1 MNKEELEKEISVL
14 KERVEANKTMSEN
27 YVNNLAKLQ
36 KKLEDINK
44 PELTP
49 MQFDLIQEAIEEGV
63 GNFDFS
69 DTDKYDK
76 EFGLDYDGR
85 VMLDNVE
92 LNDTY
97 ELIEGIVEKVHKLFT
112 EAECPE
118 ELDTTED
125 DNHPVEKLQN
135 YDRR

>member
-44 PELTP
+44 PELIP

-63 GNFDFS
+63 GSFDFS

-76 EFGLDYDGR
+76 EFGLEYDGR
-85 VMLDNVE
+85 VMLDSVD

-97 ELIEGIVEKVHKLFT
+97 ELIEGIVERVHKLFT

-118 ELDTTED
+118 DTPEKVKYDDELNKE
-125 DNHPVEKLQN
+125 
-135 YDRR
+135 

>member
-27 YVNNLAKLQ
+27 YVNNLTKLQ

-69 DTDKYDK
+69 NTDKYDK
-76 EFGLDYDGR
+76 EFGLEYDGR
-85 VMLDNVE
+85 VMLDNIE

-97 ELIEGIVEKVHKLFT
+97 ELIEGIVERVHKLFT

-118 ELDTTED
+118 DTPEKVKYDDELNKE
-125 DNHPVEKLQN
+125 
-135 YDRR
+135 

>member
-85 VMLDNVE
+85 VMLDSLE

-97 ELIEGIVEKVHKLFT
+97 ELIEGIVERVHKLFT

-118 ELDTTED
+118 DTPEKVKYDDELNKE
-125 DNHPVEKLQN
+125 
-135 YDRR
+135 

>member
-1 MNKEELEKEISVL
+1 MTKEELEKEISIL

-49 MQFDLIQEAIEEGV
+49 MQFDLIQEAIEGGV
-63 GNFDFS
+63 GDFDFC

-85 VMLDNVE
+85 VMLDSVD

-97 ELIEGIVEKVHKLFT
+97 ELIEGIVERVHKLFT

-118 ELDTTED
+118 ELDTTKPDHHE
-125 DNHPVEKLQN
+125 
-135 YDRR
+135 

>member
-1 MNKEELEKEISVL
+1 MTKEELEKEISVL
-14 KERVEANKTMSEN
+14 EERVEANKTMSEN

-49 MQFDLIQEAIEEGV
+49 FQFDLIQEAIEEGV

-85 VMLDNVE
+85 VMLDSLE

-97 ELIEGIVEKVHKLFT
+97 ELIEGIVEEVHKLFT
-112 EAECPE
+112 EMECPE
-118 ELDTTED
+118 ED

-135 YDRR
+135 

>member
-1 MNKEELEKEISVL
+1 MDKEQLETNLAALKLLINEHNDKSTDYRNQVADLEK
-14 KERVEANKTMSEN
+14 
-27 YVNNLAKLQ
+27 Q
-36 KKLEDINK
+36 LEDINK

-69 DTDKYDK
+69 DTGKYDK

-85 VMLDNVE
+85 VMLDSLE

-97 ELIEGIVEKVHKLFT
+97 ELIDGIVERVHKLFT
-112 EAECPE
+112 EAECSE
-118 ELDTTED
+118 GD
-125 DNHPVEKLQN
+125 DSQLNTQTVAEKII
-135 YDRR
+135 

>member
-1 MNKEELEKEISVL
+1 MTKEELEKEINVL
-14 KERVEANKTMSEN
+14 EERVEANKTMSEN

-63 GNFDFS
+63 GNYNFS
-69 DTDKYDK
+69 ESDNYHK

-85 VMLDNVE
+85 VMLDSLE

-97 ELIEGIVEKVHKLFT
+97 GLIEGIVEKVHKLFT

-118 ELDTTED
+118 D
-125 DNHPVEKLQN
+125 DDSQLNTQTVAEKII
-135 YDRR
+135 